1 MVPSDVRTTGRNRSG
16 PGCVGPRVRAG
27 ELAGWLVAAGVP
39 DAAVSVGAEADRA
52 WCVRAVRRRATGS
65 WEVFWCERGGRF
77 EWTRFDD
84 ESAACFSLFGRL
96 VWARLA
102 ASG

>member
-1 MVPSDVRTTGRNRSG
+1 
-16 PGCVGPRVRAG
+16 VRAE
-27 ELAGWLVAAGVP
+27 ELARWLTAAGVATAP
-39 DAAVSVGAEADRA
+39 VSVGTEADRA
-52 WCVRAVRRRATGS
+52 WCVRATPGTDGGADEGT
-65 WEVFWCERGGRF
+65 WEVFWCEGGGRF

-102 ASG
+102 ASGAS

>member
-1 MVPSDVRTTGRNRSG
+1 MH
-16 PGCVGPRVRAG
+16 GCVEPDVRAG
-27 ELAGWLVAAGVP
+27 ELAGWLAAAGVTG
-39 DAAVSVGAEADRA
+39 AAVSVADEVERA
-52 WCVRAVRRRATGS
+52 WCVRPVPGEDEG

-96 VWARLA
+96 VWAWLA
-102 ASG
+102 GSPGHRRTV

>member
-1 MVPSDVRTTGRNRSG
+1 
-16 PGCVGPRVRAG
+16 VRAG
-27 ELAGWLVAAGVP
+27 ELAGWLAAAGVA
-39 DAAVSVGAEADRA
+39 DAAVSVDAEADRA
-52 WCVRAVRRRATGS
+52 WCVRAVAAEDGTEDGTADGT

>member
-1 MVPSDVRTTGRNRSG
+1 M
-16 PGCVGPRVRAG
+16 RAG
-27 ELAGWLVAAGVP
+27 ELAGWLAAAGVP

-52 WCVRAVRRRATGS
+52 WCVRAVPDGPDGTGE
-65 WEVFWCERGGRF
+65 WEVFWCDGGGRF

-102 ASG
+102 GAGQP

>member
-1 MVPSDVRTTGRNRSG
+1 M
-16 PGCVGPRVRAG
+16 RAG
-27 ELAGWLVAAGVP
+27 ELLGWLAAAGVP
-39 DAAVSVGAEADRA
+39 DAAVGVGAEVDRA
-52 WCVRAVRRRATGS
+52 WCVRAVPDDPAG
-65 WEVFWCERGGRF
+65 WEVFWCEDGGRF

-102 ASG
+102 ARG

>member
-1 MVPSDVRTTGRNRSG
+1 M
-16 PGCVGPRVRAG
+16 RAG
-27 ELAGWLVAAGVP
+27 ELAGWLGAAGVTSP
-39 DAAVSVGAEADRA
+39 PVSVGVEADRA
-52 WCVRAVRRRATGS
+52 WCVRAVPEEDGS

-96 VWARLA
+96 VWAQLA
-102 ASG
+102 ASGQ

>member
-1 MVPSDVRTTGRNRSG
+1 
-16 PGCVGPRVRAG
+16 
-27 ELAGWLVAAGVP
+27 
-39 DAAVSVGAEADRA
+39 
-52 WCVRAVRRRATGS
+52 VRAVPDEDGT
-65 WEVFWCERGGRF
+65 WEVFWCEAGGRF

-102 ASG
+102 ASGQP

>member
-1 MVPSDVRTTGRNRSG
+1 
-16 PGCVGPRVRAG
+16 VRAG
-27 ELAGWLVAAGVP
+27 ELARWLAAAGVVSP
-39 DAAVSVGAEADRA
+39 AVSVGAEADRA
-52 WCVRAVRRRATGS
+52 WCVRAVPEEDGT
-65 WEVFWCERGGRF
+65 WEVFWCEQGGRF

-102 ASG
+102 GSGYR

>member
-1 MVPSDVRTTGRNRSG
+1 M
-16 PGCVGPRVRAG
+16 RAG
-27 ELAGWLVAAGVP
+27 ELAGWLAAAGVA
-39 DAAVSVGAEADRA
+39 DAPVSVGGEADRA
-52 WCVRAVRRRATGS
+52 WCVRAVVDGDGT

-102 ASG
+102 ACGRGWA

>member
-1 MVPSDVRTTGRNRSG
+1 M
-16 PGCVGPRVRAG
+16 RAG
-27 ELAGWLVAAGVP
+27 ELAGWLAAAGVAG
-39 DAAVSVGAEADRA
+39 AAVSVGAEVERA
-52 WCVRAVRRRATGS
+52 WCVRPVPGVDETEDGS

-96 VWARLA
+96 VWAWLVGSPGHRRTV
-102 ASG
+102 

>member
-1 MVPSDVRTTGRNRSG
+1 M
-16 PGCVGPRVRAG
+16 RAG
-27 ELAGWLVAAGVP
+27 ELAGWLVAAGVA

-52 WCVRAVRRRATGS
+52 WCVRAVADGDGI

-96 VWARLA
+96 VWAPRLRA
-102 ASG
+102 RSG

>member
-1 MVPSDVRTTGRNRSG
+1 M
-16 PGCVGPRVRAG
+16 RAG
-27 ELAGWLVAAGVP
+27 ELAGWLAAAGVA
-39 DAAVSVGAEADRA
+39 DAAVSVDAEAERA
-52 WCVRAVRRRATGS
+52 WCVRAVADGDGT

-102 ASG
+102 ASR

>member
-1 MVPSDVRTTGRNRSG
+1 
-16 PGCVGPRVRAG
+16 VRAE
-27 ELAGWLVAAGVP
+27 ELARWLAAAGVTS
-39 DAAVSVGAEADRA
+39 AAVSAGAEADEA
-52 WCVRAVRRRATGS
+52 WCIRAVPEDDGT

>member
-1 MVPSDVRTTGRNRSG
+1 
-16 PGCVGPRVRAG
+16 VRAE
-27 ELAGWLVAAGVP
+27 ELARWLAAAGVTT
-39 DAAVSVGAEADRA
+39 AAVRVGTEADRA
-52 WCVRAVRRRATGS
+52 WCVRAAPGTDDGT
-65 WEVFWCERGGRF
+65 WEVFWCEGGGRF

-102 ASG
+102 ASGG

>member
-1 MVPSDVRTTGRNRSG
+1 
-16 PGCVGPRVRAG
+16 VRAG
-27 ELAGWLVAAGVP
+27 ELARWLAAAGVVSP
-39 DAAVSVGAEADRA
+39 PVSVGAEADRA
-52 WCVRAVRRRATGS
+52 WCVRAVPEEDGI
-65 WEVFWCERGGRF
+65 WEVFWCEQGGRF

-102 ASG
+102 GSG

>member
-1 MVPSDVRTTGRNRSG
+1 
-16 PGCVGPRVRAG
+16 VRAE
-27 ELAGWLVAAGVP
+27 ELARWLAAAGVTS
-39 DAAVSVGAEADRA
+39 AAVSVGAEAERA
-52 WCVRAVRRRATGS
+52 WCVRATPGADDEAEDGT
-65 WEVFWCERGGRF
+65 WEVFWCESGGRF

-102 ASG
+102 GSGSA

>member
-1 MVPSDVRTTGRNRSG
+1 M
-16 PGCVGPRVRAG
+16 RAA
-27 ELAGWLVAAGVP
+27 ELAGWLDAAGVTSAP
-39 DAAVSVGAEADRA
+39 VSVGAEAERA
-52 WCVRAVRRRATGS
+52 WCVRAVPGTDGGEEGI

-102 ASG
+102 GSG

>member
-1 MVPSDVRTTGRNRSG
+1 M
-16 PGCVGPRVRAG
+16 RAR
-27 ELAGWLVAAGVP
+27 ELLDWLAAAGVA
-39 DAAVSVGAEADRA
+39 DAAISVGAEADRA
-52 WCVRAVRRRATGS
+52 WCVRAVPGGGDGGDGEGGEGG
-65 WEVFWCERGGRF
+65 WEVFWCDGGGRF

-102 ASG
+102 GS

>member
-1 MVPSDVRTTGRNRSG
+1 
-16 PGCVGPRVRAG
+16 VRAR
-27 ELAGWLVAAGVP
+27 ELTGWLAAAGVA

-52 WCVRAVRRRATGS
+52 WCVRAVPGGGDGEDGEDGEGS
-65 WEVFWCERGGRF
+65 WEVFWCDGGGRF

-102 ASG
+102 GS

>member
-1 MVPSDVRTTGRNRSG
+1 
-16 PGCVGPRVRAG
+16 VRAG
-27 ELAGWLVAAGVP
+27 ELAGWLVAAGVA

-52 WCVRAVRRRATGS
+52 WCVRAVPDGDGT
-65 WEVFWCERGGRF
+65 WEVFWCDRGGRF

-102 ASG
+102 ACGRGWA

>member
-1 MVPSDVRTTGRNRSG
+1 
-16 PGCVGPRVRAG
+16 VRAG
-27 ELAGWLVAAGVP
+27 ELAGWLVAAGVA

-52 WCVRAVRRRATGS
+52 WCVRAVADGDGT

>member
-1 MVPSDVRTTGRNRSG
+1 M
-16 PGCVGPRVRAG
+16 RAR
-27 ELAGWLVAAGVP
+27 ELKDWLAAAGVA

-52 WCVRAVRRRATGS
+52 WCVRAVPGGGDGGGD
-65 WEVFWCERGGRF
+65 WEVFWCDGGGRF

-102 ASG
+102 GS

>member
-1 MVPSDVRTTGRNRSG
+1 M
-16 PGCVGPRVRAG
+16 RAG
-27 ELAGWLVAAGVP
+27 ELAGWLAAAGVSG
-39 DAAVSVGAEADRA
+39 AVVSVEVEVERA
-52 WCVRAVRRRATGS
+52 WCVRSVPGDEG

-96 VWARLA
+96 VWASLA
-102 ASG
+102 GSR

>member
-1 MVPSDVRTTGRNRSG
+1 M
-16 PGCVGPRVRAG
+16 RAG
-27 ELAGWLVAAGVP
+27 ELAGWLAAAGVA
-39 DAAVSVGAEADRA
+39 DAAVSVGAEAERT
-52 WCVRAVRRRATGS
+52 WCVRAVPEETEDGA

>member
-1 MVPSDVRTTGRNRSG
+1 
-16 PGCVGPRVRAG
+16 
-27 ELAGWLVAAGVP
+27 
-39 DAAVSVGAEADRA
+39 
-52 WCVRAVRRRATGS
+52 
-65 WEVFWCERGGRF
+65 VFWCDDGGRF

-102 ASG
+102 GSAQP

>member
-1 MVPSDVRTTGRNRSG
+1 MHDPTE
-16 PGCVGPRVRAG
+16 PFGPRLRRNPVCEPVSWRAG
-27 ELAGWLVAAGVP
+27 WPRPGWP
-39 DAAVSVGAEADRA
+39 TRRVSVGAEADRA
-52 WCVRAVRRRATGS
+52 WCVRAVADGDGT

-96 VWARLA
+96 VWRRG
-102 ASG
+102 SRRRG

>member
-1 MVPSDVRTTGRNRSG
+1 M
-16 PGCVGPRVRAG
+16 RAG
-27 ELAGWLVAAGVP
+27 ELARWLAVAGVTSP
-39 DAAVSVGAEADRA
+39 PVSVGAEADRA
-52 WCVRAVRRRATGS
+52 WCVRAVPEEDGS

-84 ESAACFSLFGRL
+84 EAAACFSLFGRL

-102 ASG
+102 ASRQ